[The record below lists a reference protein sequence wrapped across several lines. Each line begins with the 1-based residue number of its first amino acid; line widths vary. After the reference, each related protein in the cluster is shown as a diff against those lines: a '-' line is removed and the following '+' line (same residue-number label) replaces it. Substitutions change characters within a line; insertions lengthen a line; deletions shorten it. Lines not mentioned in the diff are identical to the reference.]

1 MFRFYHNPK
10 CKISRQG
17 LSILQEKGIQLEVIE
32 YLKKPPTISELKKLL
47 IKLNLNPEEII
58 RTKEKI
64 YKEKF
69 KGKKFTDEEWIK
81 IIIENPVLIER
92 PILEK
97 EYKAII
103 GRPVESILEI
113 L

>member
-17 LSILQEKGIQLEVIE
+17 LSILQAKGVQLEIIE
-32 YLKKPPTISELKKLL
+32 YLKKPLTVSELKKLL
-47 IKLNLNPEEII
+47 VKLNMKPQEII
-58 RTKEKI
+58 RTNEKI
-64 YKEKF
+64 YKENL
-69 KGKKFTDEEWIK
+69 KGKKFTDEEWMK

-92 PILEK
+92 PIIEK

-103 GRPVESILEI
+103 GRPVENILEI

>member
-1 MFRFYHNPK
+1 MFKYYHNPR

-17 LSILQEKGIQLEVIE
+17 LSMLQEKGVELEVIE
-32 YLKKPPTISELKKLL
+32 YLRKPPTIKELKTLL
-47 IKLNLNPEEII
+47 VKLNIKPQEII
-58 RTKEKI
+58 RTNEKL
-64 YKEKF
+64 YQEKF
-69 KGKKFTDEEWIK
+69 KGKKFTNEEWMK

-103 GRPVESILEI
+103 GRPVENILE
-113 L
+113 LL